1 MGLHRRARAFLRPA
15 LAVGLVALQARCAPP
30 QRETTPAAVASPDR
44 RGGLAFQHA
53 PKALAIPG
61 RTLVLDANA
70 TDRLDMPLT
79 VRTDAG
85 APVPASLYAWRATGR
100 PDGWLGTRP
109 EHVIRPLTGRTGAD
123 AALAPDERL
132 LLACVIPPGERP
144 EALDFAYS
152 RAVLEW
158 REAPSGRAAVVS
170 GSRQE
175 VAPGLGGLLA
185 LLAPARSDPSSRW
198 RTRLLADRLAESGVD
213 LGPDPVLPH
222 PALEALARQHE
233 DRWRIALARLRA
245 ADAALADRV
254 VFALTRIVVLD
265 NAHAFPAWS
274 DAPVGPRGGAVGGD
288 ALRDGLL
295 DAGARE
301 AVSLAEA
308 WLAAQPAAQAWVED
322 DAVSPPDETGAV
334 RVRIGVANLLPQPV
348 TASIGAVA
356 SGLGGVGAPKP
367 VEMVSLRTGEASR
380 HVVRVPA
387 GAAIEARV
395 GDATL
400 LLSPRA
406 PHKAAPPGARIGPL
420 VLARSAAALLAG
432 AAVIPPIEARA
443 TGVVR
448 RRATDTGPGAAD
460 DSPWELVLTIA
471 GVAPTESVLVSM
483 GPTDAP
489 LASIRA
495 RPDGYALDEAR
506 GSTAKP
512 RAIQSR
518 REGGEWTVAV
528 PIPRRAIIDE
538 KWLLVG
544 VRRESLEGVS
554 SWPRPCFPW
563 DGAAGRAAID
573 LSGWGGLENA
583 GEK

>member
-1 MGLHRRARAFLRPA
+1 MPLHRRACAA
-15 LAVGLVALQARCAPP
+15 LSLTIAGLLVALQGC
-30 QRETTPAAVASPDR
+30 
-44 RGGLAFQHA
+44 GA
-53 PKALAIPG
+53 PKTSDRLAAEDERLAQPSGLVFGAPRAVAIPG
-61 RTLVLDANA
+61 RTLVLDASA
-70 TDRLDMPLT
+70 TDALETPLI

-85 APVPASLYAWRATGR
+85 APVPASLYAWRVTGR
-100 PDGWLGTRP
+100 PDGWLEMRP
-109 EHVIRPLTGRTGAD
+109 EHVIRPLTGRSGAD
-123 AALAPDERL
+123 ATLAPDERR

-144 EALDFAYS
+144 EALNFAFS
-152 RAVLEW
+152 RVVLDW
-158 REAPSGRAAVVS
+158 REPPSGRAAVVW
-170 GSRQE
+170 GARQD

-213 LGPDPVLPH
+213 LGPDPSLPH
-222 PALEALARQHE
+222 PALEAVARQHE

-265 NAHAFPAWS
+265 NSHVFPAWS
-274 DAPVGPRGGAVGGD
+274 DALVGAGGGAESAD

-295 DAGARE
+295 DAGSRE

-308 WLAAQPAAQAWVED
+308 WLAAQPPAQAWIED
-322 DAVSPPDETGAV
+322 DAVSPPDDTGAV

-348 TASIGAVA
+348 TASIGVVA
-356 SGLGGVGAPKP
+356 SGLVGVGAAQPL
-367 VEMVSLRTGEASR
+367 EMVSLRTGEASR

-387 GAAIEARV
+387 GAAVEARI
-395 GDATL
+395 GEATL

-406 PHKAAPPGARIGPL
+406 PLKASPPGARIGPL
-420 VLARSAAALLAG
+420 VLGRSAKALLAG
-432 AAVIPPIEARA
+432 AEVIPTSEARA
-443 TGVVR
+443 TGALR
-448 RRATDTGPGAAD
+448 RRATDAGPGAAE
-460 DSPWELVLTIA
+460 DSAWELVLTIA

-483 GPTDAP
+483 GPADAP

-506 GSTAKP
+506 GSAAKP

-528 PIPRRAIIDE
+528 PIPRRAIVE
-538 KWLLVG
+538 GRWLLLG
-544 VRRESLEGVS
+544 VRRESPEGVS

-563 DGAAGRAAID
+563 DGATGRAAID
-573 LSGWGGLENA
+573 LAGWGGLEPA
-583 GEK
+583 GKP